1 MYWDD
6 LFGFLFLMT
15 YVWARGPGPFE
26 TFLATMFVN
35 FGGIIHCAI
44 SANFTIFEVT
54 SRRADKQRLWDVCD
68 RKKGSFH
75 PKFCSCAKKR
85 HTFRWLFSCFERKH
99 LWDFKMVKLMKLW
112 LHVLRLPDRLS
123 SHPACFP
130 SSKVARVTETKGVC
144 EKQILQEIPIQYI
157 RPCLMSKF
165 SQIITS
171 FTDFVLCPKVDN
183 AVGTIMIFF

>member
-54 SRRADKQRLWDVCD
+54 SRRADGQKCWLQKQRLWDVCD
-68 RKKGSFH
+68 RKKGSFQ
-75 PKFCSCAKKR
+75 PEVLPSCQKKAYFPLALFLFWEKTLMRFQAGEIDETLITCVETAWSFVFAPCLFSLLQSRWSDWDKGCVKNKFCKK
-85 HTFRWLFSCFERKH
+85 S
-99 LWDFKMVKLMKLW
+99 
-112 LHVLRLPDRLS
+112 
-123 SHPACFP
+123 P
-130 SSKVARVTETKGVC
+130 SNIYVHA
-144 EKQILQEIPIQYI
+144 
-157 RPCLMSKF
+157 
-165 SQIITS
+165 
-171 FTDFVLCPKVDN
+171 
-183 AVGTIMIFF
+183 